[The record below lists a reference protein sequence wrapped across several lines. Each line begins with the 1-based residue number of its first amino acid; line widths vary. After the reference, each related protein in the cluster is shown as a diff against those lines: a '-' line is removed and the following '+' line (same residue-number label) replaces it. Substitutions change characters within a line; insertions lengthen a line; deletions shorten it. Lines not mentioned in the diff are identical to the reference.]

1 LFDIV
6 LKLMEVSAPVANLEE
21 KKEGADGEE
30 VEDVPNPMYERPVY
44 LDPKK
49 FTPEATL
56 NV

>member
-1 LFDIV
+1 
-6 LKLMEVSAPVANLEE
+6 MEVSPPVANLEE
-21 KKEGADGEE
+21 EKKEGAEGEE
-30 VEDVPNPMYERPVY
+30 AEDVPNPMFERPVY